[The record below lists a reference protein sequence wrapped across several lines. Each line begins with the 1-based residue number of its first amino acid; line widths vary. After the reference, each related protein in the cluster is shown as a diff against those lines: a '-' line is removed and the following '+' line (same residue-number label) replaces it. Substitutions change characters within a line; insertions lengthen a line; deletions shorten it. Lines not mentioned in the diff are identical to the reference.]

1 MKRYLY
7 LAVIAMFC
15 MGGVFEDADK
25 LYEDGDYPKAIKMW
39 QRSCDG
45 GDTRSCYRLGN
56 LYRFGRN
63 VTQNYQKAANFYQKA
78 CDDGDMT
85 GCYELAGLYF

>member
-7 LAVIAMFC
+7 LVVIAMFC

-39 QRSCDG
+39 QEACDSG
-45 GDTRSCYRLGN
+45 EAQSCYRLGG
-56 LYRFGRN
+56 FI
-63 VTQNYQKAANFYQKA
+63 
-78 CDDGDMT
+78 
-85 GCYELAGLYF
+85 

>member
-7 LAVIAMFC
+7 LVVIAMFC

-45 GDTRSCYRLGN
+45 GDTRSCYRLGG
-56 LYRFGRN
+56 FI
-63 VTQNYQKAANFYQKA
+63 
-78 CDDGDMT
+78 
-85 GCYELAGLYF
+85 

>member
-63 VTQNYQKAANFYQKA
+63 VIKTIKKRRIFIKKPA
-78 CDDGDMT
+78 MT
-85 GCYELAGLYF
+85 EI